1 MKATQIM
8 LCFCLVGAIM
18 LALVPHILW
27 FLGWCIG
34 KIVDLHIPYRLFGGL
49 AIILVVL
56 FWSLMAYGYFVGRWK
71 VESIEVEYAHKDIPQ
86 AFNGFKIVHISDLHL
101 STFDDSPEK
110 FKKFIDE
117 INSHSPDLICFT
129 GDMVTIGRSEA
140 EPYADILK
148 TMNAKYGV
156 LSVLGNHDFM
166 IYGFDRNLDK
176 NKAVEDL
183 VDFQKN
189 ILGWTLLRNENRV
202 IEAEDGSKITFIGV
216 DNANFSQQGFPTIH
230 QGDLK
235 RAMDG
240 TDGFRILLSHDP
252 SHWKAEVVPDTDIP
266 LTLSGH
272 THNAQIRIFGWT
284 PATFSFKE
292 VAGRY
297 DCREQTLYINV
308 GLGCTA
314 PFRIGVNPEVTVITL
329 NSQAGILADS
339 L

>member
-1 MKATQIM
+1 M
-8 LCFCLVGAIM
+8 
-18 LALVPHILW
+18 
-27 FLGWCIG
+27 
-34 KIVDLHIPYRLFGGL
+34 
-49 AIILVVL
+49 
-56 FWSLMAYGYFVGRWK
+56 
-71 VESIEVEYAHKDIPQ
+71 
-86 AFNGFKIVHISDLHL
+86 
-101 STFDDSPEK
+101 
-110 FKKFIDE
+110 
-117 INSHSPDLICFT
+117 
-129 GDMVTIGRSEA
+129 
-140 EPYADILK
+140 
-148 TMNAKYGV
+148 
-156 LSVLGNHDFM
+156 GNHDFM

-272 THNAQIRIFGWT
+272 THNAHLC
-284 PATFSFKE
+284 KH
-292 VAGRY
+292 
-297 DCREQTLYINV
+297 
-308 GLGCTA
+308 
-314 PFRIGVNPEVTVITL
+314 IGNLML
-329 NSQAGILADS
+329 N
-339 L
+339 